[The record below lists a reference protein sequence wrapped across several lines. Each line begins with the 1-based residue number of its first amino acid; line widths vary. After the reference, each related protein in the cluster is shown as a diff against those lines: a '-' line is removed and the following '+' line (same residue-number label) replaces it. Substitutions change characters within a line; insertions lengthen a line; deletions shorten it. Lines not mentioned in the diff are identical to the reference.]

1 MAFFK
6 IGLLNVL
13 PEENLKVPFIIS
25 DELFNNPNDY
35 EISTTYI
42 RDIPT
47 IDDAVEYIRNLD
59 SIKDYLEIPFLVNNS
74 MFPETFDFIS
84 KYVSCFPNLVY
95 TNYSSDNQITI
106 GSYNYGRIKYH
117 ELDVTSGYSGYYD
130 NIDSTY
136 QHIFPQLENNTYG
149 LRQQGYRPQ
158 QVIIDFRCSIIPSSY
173 IVNGKFNFPDDIVD
187 SFGRVTSGIQFF
199 TIRLTYELEYTRLS
213 YRISLTGAGGY
224 YYNDPRDLNGL
235 NVEELTPPKPIN
247 FYASPSTYEVNFG
260 DVVTPNFVMVYDDDT
275 IEENYTNI
283 TYDESSYFKPEIAE
297 LQDDGISIKV
307 NTETIKR
314 LSFIARPNI
323 EGTELYATVA
333 IVVLDAK
340 NPYFPEGDSGE
351 GGGNGSYGKGENYF
365 DTVGRIPN
373 GSAEANDSR
382 NGLYTRYIMTSGE
395 LGILGE
401 YLWADELG
409 LQVAKTLIS
418 LLYGDPVQTV
428 ISCVSYPFNLSSL
441 TSSSDV
447 SFFWGGHDSGL
458 SFSALNQNSFSID
471 WGTIFVSEFWGN
483 FLDYSPHTQMQL
495 YLPWGTGFVS
505 IDPNDIMNAGFGLS
519 GTGTL
524 SVKTNVDLSRGMCVH
539 NVIANNTVIGS
550 YSGSC
555 GRQIPITGSDYASK
569 QVAMA
574 GAAIGTMVAGAASA
588 GLGAHAASTGRNI
601 FGEPPSDIA
610 RRHMTESSIKADI
623 FESEATAVG
632 RMAIKPAIA
641 SAAAL
646 AVSPP
651 SVSRSGSFQ
660 EGAGSLSIQEPYLI
674 ISRPKIS
681 IPEGYGH
688 YYGYP
693 SNITSVLRDLTGYT
707 EVGSIHI
714 EGIPATSKEIEEIEM
729 LLKGGVIL

>member
-1 MAFFK
+1 MALPDFK
-6 IGLLNVL
+6 IYTLTYSDEDNVIIPFIVSDELYYNGSNYESGHIYNHKVPNLSDAIEYFKSIEGLQTFFSLLPILDYPTTLSKLNYFAELYEKRRISSFTGNIAIGSTSQTISYYKSGSTDAYYRNSSTSTSRRFPTLYNYYSSGSINSKPSYDFYIDFSIL
-13 PEENLKVPFIIS
+13 PEECVVNSKLVLDGTIS
-25 DELFNNPNDY
+25 PQTG
-35 EISTTYI
+35 S
-42 RDIPT
+42 
-47 IDDAVEYIRNLD
+47 
-59 SIKDYLEIPFLVNNS
+59 
-74 MFPETFDFIS
+74 
-84 KYVSCFPNLVY
+84 VS
-95 TNYSSDNQITI
+95 
-106 GSYNYGRIKYH
+106 
-117 ELDVTSGYSGYYD
+117 
-130 NIDSTY
+130 
-136 QHIFPQLENNTYG
+136 
-149 LRQQGYRPQ
+149 
-158 QVIIDFRCSIIPSSY
+158 
-173 IVNGKFNFPDDIVD
+173 
-187 SFGRVTSGIQFF
+187 
-199 TIRLTYELEYTRLS
+199 LS
-213 YRISLTGAGGY
+213 YRQDYTRAEYWYDFTHADNVHY
-224 YYNDPRDLNGL
+224 YYYAELNGL
-235 NVEELTPPKPIN
+235 SVTEVLPPQPIN
-247 FYASPSTYEVNFG
+247 FYAEPVEYNAKKGET
-260 DVVTPNFVMVYDDDT
+260 VTPNFVLVYDNGNI
-275 IEENYTNI
+275 IEPYTDVL
-283 TYDESSYFKPEIAE
+283 YDESNYFKDNIST
-297 LQDDGISIKV
+297 LCDDGISINISLEDKV
-307 NTETIKR
+307 KR
-314 LSFIARPNI
+314 LEYIVRPNI
-323 EGTELYATVA
+323 LNTELWATFNIMVDD
-333 IVVLDAK
+333 VY
-340 NPYFPEGDSGE
+340 NPYYDQDPSGT
-351 GGGNGSYGKGENYF
+351 GGGDGSYGNGENYF

-441 TSSSDV
+441 TSSSNV
-447 SFFWGGHDSGL
+447 SFFWGGHNSEL
-458 SFSALNQNSFSID
+458 SFNALNQNSFSID

-524 SVKTNVDLSRGMCVH
+524 SGKTNVDLSRGMCVH

>member
-1 MAFFK
+1 MAPFK

-13 PEENLKVPFIIS
+13 PEHNIKIPFIIS
-25 DELFNNPNDY
+25 DDMFYHPEIYNDEQTVTYSNLDDAFEYFKNSDVLKNYFDIPFPYYVPPMDFLVPLKLSELFNNLQLTEYSSETDIYVGDY
-35 EISTTYI
+35 LYGRLFNKKGSSQASTEFSY
-42 RDIPT
+42 
-47 IDDAVEYIRNLD
+47 YRNTPSSTFLRFPRLD
-59 SIKDYLEIPFLVNNS
+59 SDNYRTYGGFKIGGTLEFYISVIP
-74 MFPETFDFIS
+74 E
-84 KYVSCFPNLVY
+84 KYVTDGVFSFTDDVIDEQPNLAHA
-95 TNYSSDNQITI
+95 TI
-106 GSYNYGRIKYH
+106 KHLDLSLAYYERESTAYYRVAVGSPGFNVDYADPR
-117 ELDVTSGYSGYYD
+117 
-130 NIDSTY
+130 
-136 QHIFPQLENNTYG
+136 QL
-149 LRQQGYRPQ
+149 
-158 QVIIDFRCSIIPSSY
+158 
-173 IVNGKFNFPDDIVD
+173 NGKQIE
-187 SFGRVTSGIQFF
+187 I
-199 TIRLTYELEYTRLS
+199 IE
-213 YRISLTGAGGY
+213 
-224 YYNDPRDLNGL
+224 
-235 NVEELTPPKPIN
+235 PPKVTN
-247 FYASPSTYEVNFG
+247 FYAEPIEYRANKGES
-260 DVVTPNFVMVYDDDT
+260 VTPNFV
-275 IEENYTNI
+275 I
-283 TYDESSYFKPEIAE
+283 TYDN
-297 LQDDGISIKV
+297 G
-307 NTETIKR
+307 ETISGYTNVIYDENKLFDEDISTLGSDGVTITISENDRVKR
-314 LSFIARPNI
+314 LNYTVRPNI
-323 EGTELYATVA
+323 PNTELFATFYIMVDD
-333 IVVLDAK
+333 VY
-340 NPYFPEGDSGE
+340 NPYYDQDPSGS
-351 GGGNGSYGKGENYF
+351 GGGDGKYGDGENYF

-373 GSAEANDSR
+373 GSSEANDSR
-382 NGLYTRYIMTSGE
+382 NGLYTRYLMTSGE

-428 ISCVSYPFNLSSL
+428 ISCVSYPFNLSSF
-441 TSSSDV
+441 TSSSSV

-458 SFSALNQNSFSID
+458 SFNALNQNSFSID
-471 WGTIFVSEFWGN
+471 WGTIFISEFWGN

-524 SVKTNVDLSRGMCVH
+524 SVKTNIDLSRGMCVH

-574 GAAIGTMVAGAASA
+574 GAAIGTMIAGAVSA
-588 GLGAHAASTGRNI
+588 GLGANAATSGQNI
-601 FGEPPSDIA
+601 FGEAPSDIN
-610 RRHMTESSIKADI
+610 RRFMTERSLRADR
-623 FESEATAVG
+623 FDSEFAAVG
-632 RMAIKPAIA
+632 RQAIRPAIA

-674 ISRPKIS
+674 ISRPKMS

-693 SNITSVLRDLTGYT
+693 SNITSVLGNLTGYT